1 MYCLSNSRRKDNKH
15 LVFSQWSTFLHSFEL
30 LLQLLNFHQNMA
42 NCCIKHHFM
51 GKLFL
56 KKFKSW
62 VLGTHVFSICIYIIS
77 WNNSCGNSMC
87 LYQGNRSKLRNDDN
101 TTIHNLRLLTIF
113 KNLSFLWS
121 LYIRFIKETFWNTKK
136 VSLFNW
142 VPPFID
148 KFPGKILSM

>member
-42 NCCIKHHFM
+42 NYCRGHHFM
-51 GKLFL
+51 GKLFV
-56 KKFKSW
+56 KKFKSM

-77 WNNSCGNSMC
+77 WNPSCGNSMC

-101 TTIHNLRLLTIF
+101 KTIHNLRILTIF

-121 LYIRFIKETFWNTKK
+121 LNIGFVKEHFGTLKK
-136 VSLFNW
+136 TNFLIECLLF
-142 VPPFID
+142 
-148 KFPGKILSM
+148 